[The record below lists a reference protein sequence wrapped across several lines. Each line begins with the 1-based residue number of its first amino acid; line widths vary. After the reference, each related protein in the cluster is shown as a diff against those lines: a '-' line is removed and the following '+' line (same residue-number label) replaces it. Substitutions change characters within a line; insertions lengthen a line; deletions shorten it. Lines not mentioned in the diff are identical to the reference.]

1 MEGNGSA
8 KALGPEC
15 PWWSVGGAGAGGGD
29 SGRTSG
35 GGHGRARLVRDSQA
49 VMRPSHLL

>member
-1 MEGNGSA
+1 MQRPW
-8 KALGPEC
+8 GP
-15 PWWSVGGAGAGGGD
+15 SVSGGAWWGVGAGGGD

-49 VMRPSHLL
+49 VVRPSHLL